1 MPDTD
6 APRVERADRFET
18 SATEDTIVK
27 LNTLCDACS
36 TFLETSPL
44 LCKLANGDKIRM
56 RASEI
61 AHVGSPKEL
70 KAGYQGGTCHLCAL
84 LWDRAG
90 GHLLD
95 PTKSDRCGDPDAP
108 VVVELEARDD
118 EKEYAI
124 MVETENDKA
133 KKLWRRVAPT
143 PSM

>member
-1 MPDTD
+1 MADTE

-18 SATEDTIVK
+18 SAAEDTIIK
-27 LNTLCDACS
+27 LNTLCVACS
-36 TFLETSPL
+36 TFVETSPL
-44 LCKLANGDKIRM
+44 LRKLANGDKIRI
-56 RASEI
+56 RASEV
-61 AHVGSPKEL
+61 AHVGSPNDI

-95 PTKSDRCGDPDAP
+95 PAKSDRCGHPDAP

-124 MVETENDKA
+124 MVETENDRA
-133 KKLWRRVAPT
+133 KKLWRKVAPT
-143 PSM
+143 PTM

>member
-1 MPDTD
+1 MADSE

-18 SATEDTIVK
+18 SANEDTIVK

-36 TFLETSPL
+36 TFLEKSPL
-44 LCKLANGDKIRM
+44 LRKLANGNKIRI
-56 RASEI
+56 RASEV
-61 AHVGSPKEL
+61 AHVGSPNAV

-95 PTKSDRCGDPDAP
+95 PEKSDRCGDADAP

-133 KKLWRRVAPT
+133 KKLWRKVAPT
-143 PSM
+143 PTM